1 MRCFLMADKEKNF
14 ISAVVYIHNDG
25 KSISSFLEMICSTL
39 EKNFLSSEI
48 ICVNDASTDN
58 SIEEIKNVSKS
69 ATSTNISVVNMTHYH
84 GVELA
89 MNAGVDLAIGDFVF
103 EFDTVI
109 QDFPAETIMQVYK
122 RSLQG
127 YDIVSSA
134 PIGRRETSSKFFYW
148 LFNKFNSQSLNM
160 DTERFR
166 ILSRRAIN
174 RVTSM
179 NKAIPYRKAIY
190 AASGFK
196 VDIVKYEPSASI
208 KISHSQEEIN
218 YRERLAMD
226 ALLLFTDVGYSLTM
240 NLTKIM
246 MLLTAIA
253 GFYAALIYLA
263 GSPVAGWT
271 TTMIFLAFAFFCLF
285 AILTVIVKY
294 LQLILNLV
302 FQRKRYNFESIEK
315 LTAR

>member
-1 MRCFLMADKEKNF
+1 MADKEKNF
-14 ISAVVYIHNDG
+14 VSAVIYVHNDESG
-25 KSISSFLEMICSTL
+25 IENFLNTIRQTL
-39 EKNFLSSEI
+39 EENFLSSEI

-58 SIEEIKNVSKS
+58 SVEKIKSVSAS

-89 MNAGVDLAIGDFVF
+89 MNAGMDLAIGDFVF
-103 EFDTVI
+103 EFDLAVE
-109 QDFPAETIMQVYK
+109 DFSEEIIMQVY
-122 RSLQG
+122 RRCLQG
-127 YDIVSSA
+127 YDIVSAA
-134 PIGRRETSSKFFYW
+134 PIGKREISSKFFYW
-148 LFNKFNSQSLNM
+148 IFNKFNSQSLNM

-179 NKAIPYRKAIY
+179 NEAVPYRKAVY

-196 VDIVKYEPSASI
+196 LDIIKYDAVEKIQFHRSA
-208 KISHSQEEIN
+208 EETD
-218 YRERLAMD
+218 YRERLAID
-226 ALLLFTDVGYSLTM
+226 ALLLFTDVGYSLSM
-240 NLTKIM
+240 NLTKFM
-246 MLLTAIA
+246 MFLTVLVGI
-253 GFYAALIYLA
+253 YAAVIYFA

-271 TTMIFLAFAFFCLF
+271 TTMTFLAFAFFCLF
-285 AILTVIVKY
+285 GILTIVIKY
-294 LQLILNLV
+294 FQLILNLI

>member
-1 MRCFLMADKEKNF
+1 MAEKEKNF
-14 ISAVVYIHNDG
+14 VSAVVYVHNDG
-25 KSISSFLEMICSTL
+25 KEILNFLDMIRSAL
-39 EKNFLSSEI
+39 EENFLSSEI
-48 ICVNDASTDN
+48 ICVNDASTDD
-58 SIEEIKNVSKS
+58 SLEKIKQVSKS

-103 EFDTVI
+103 EFDI
-109 QDFPAETIMQVYK
+109 AAQDFPAETVMQVYR

-127 YDIVSSA
+127 YDIVSAS
-134 PIGRRETSSKFFYW
+134 PSGKRETSSKLFYW
-148 LFNKFNSQSLNM
+148 LFNKFNSESLIM

-179 NKAIPYRKAIY
+179 NKAVPYRKAVY

-196 VDIVKYEPSASI
+196 MDSIKYEPSEKI
-208 KISHSQEEIN
+208 KILRSQEEN
-218 YRERLAMD
+218 EYRERLAID

-240 NLTKIM
+240 SLTKVM
-246 MLLTAIA
+246 MLITAIA
-253 GFYAALIYLA
+253 GVYATLIYIM

-271 TTMIFLAFAFFCLF
+271 TTMIFLSFAFFCLF
-285 AILTVIVKY
+285 GILTVVVKY
-294 LQLILNLV
+294 LQLILNLI
-302 FQRKRYNFESIEK
+302 FKRKRYNFEGIEK